1 MRLELISETTR
12 MQPLLVAVH
21 YACPH
26 PTVKGGRRWEGDSHV
41 SGAGPSGLVEWAG
54 TSGSIAE
61 RCTSI
66 HYHAR
71 RWCDV
76 GLQVV
81 FLGTPDVAARAL
93 EILLQ
98 ASEEGK

>member
-1 MRLELISETTR
+1 ML
-12 MQPLLVAVH
+12 A
-21 YACPH
+21 
-26 PTVKGGRRWEGDSHV
+26 GGVTW
-41 SGAGPSGLVEWAG
+41 
-54 TSGSIAE
+54 
-61 RCTSI
+61 
-66 HYHAR
+66 
-71 RWCDV
+71 